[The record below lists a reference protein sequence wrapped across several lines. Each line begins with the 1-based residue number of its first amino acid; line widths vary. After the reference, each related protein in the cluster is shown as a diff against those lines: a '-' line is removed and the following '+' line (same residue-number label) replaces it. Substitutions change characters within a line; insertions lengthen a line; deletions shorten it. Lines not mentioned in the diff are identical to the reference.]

1 MKTGRFPSLFAALCG
16 ILLFSGLSFA
26 DTLGDL
32 ARAAQKPLVA
42 DFGLKR
48 CGQCIAQG
56 KVIDEL
62 GAKIG
67 DKVSFRF
74 IHIKDEEKVVEEYKV
89 LVVPTLIFFD
99 AQGKE
104 VFRNVGLMQAD
115 TITAKLRELG
125 LLKK

>member
-1 MKTGRFPSLFAALCG
+1 MKTGRLPALFAALCG
-16 ILLFSGLSFA
+16 ILLFAGLSFA
-26 DTLGDL
+26 DTLGDQ
-32 ARAAQKPLVA
+32 ARAANKPLVA

-48 CGQCIAQG
+48 CSKCIEQG

-67 DKVSFRF
+67 EKVSFRF
-74 IHIKDEEKVVEEYKV
+74 VHIKDEEQVVEEYKV
-89 LVVPTLIFFD
+89 LMVPTLIFFD

-104 VFRNVGLMQAD
+104 VFRNVGLMQAEA
-115 TITAKLRELG
+115 ITAKLGELG